1 MRRRRGR
8 GGGPLSVDLGG
19 VDRLAAALGLVDDG
33 GLVGDWFSR
42 PGDYLSSVLSDDE
55 QRTALLE
62 FVDEILGDATQKTDD
77 EGWAWVPVVDVEEGA
92 LTVSVVVEE
101 LPAAVH
107 VGVGLRL
114 DLTTQSGVGVEAEV
128 LVPLFASARGDGPAP
143 DNPLLL
149 GSAGADIELDLA
161 LTLPDGEVAGGVALA
176 GATLGASIATAGEEP
191 AFRLAL
197 QGLALPGATAPRDIV
212 VDAAGLEELDD
223 AVLDLLLGL
232 ARAVAADPAVAG
244 PFAGLAAMLG
254 LAEDDVPDFPIDD
267 LRARGPRALAD
278 WLGKALSV
286 PAARG
291 DWLDGLA
298 TLVGGAVDGEAVTL
312 NVGAASVRLSVA
324 VAPGR
329 ASLPSVTPRV
339 ELVVDGATGVELALA
354 IEPVTLDLGT
364 GAAVALP
371 DLAAT
376 ATIAAAAG
384 KLLEGASVDG
394 LTIAVGSLH
403 AGLAIDTTRRPRLVL
418 EAHDADVGATHFD
431 ILDLS
436 SPEALADAVQDVVGD
451 AVALLLD
458 RLGPA
463 GDAVA
468 VLIGFADPP
477 GGGAAPPR
485 VDVGAFLA
493 DPVGAVAAH
502 WQKLVSAHA
511 DAVPAVLGVLRDAI
525 AAGPVAGVAIEG
537 TGTEADP
544 WRVPVAEG
552 LDLAA
557 WHVADVVTVAI
568 EASATTDDLGGAGVI
583 AALRAQAVL
592 ATLDLDGRH
601 ASFLPSADGRLELR
615 GPDGAPLTLGT
626 STVGASAQA
635 LGLALRWRAGAGVSG
650 DAFATNAQ
658 IILTGATIAIPE
670 FVRDAEGRL
679 TLDAD
684 GWAAVEALLAAV
696 ADLAG
701 RAAGVSWPATVAGLL
716 GWTPGASGP
725 HLELAALVADP
736 TATLGA
742 YAREVLA
749 VAESA
754 ATLEQALDL
763 LAGLLAGELG
773 TRLGSGRLDAPWRI
787 DLGGGASV
795 LAGLGPDGPENPATL
810 ILGAL
815 RGWQPGDP
823 GLDSDTLFGELA
835 LDGTLDGELADL
847 VARRGDVAAGL
858 AALVERFTATDGL
871 VALPPGTLP
880 AGVTEHRADDLP
892 HTAPLGQLDL
902 ADVLGGA
909 APATLIYVAVQAPG
923 APAVLSG
930 GALDGLAA
938 DHILDL
944 TGAGPPETVVAPAAV
959 PGVWAVRLGAR
970 ADCRLADGDPD
981 GVEGQAERLRRAL
994 APLTA
999 GGAAVIAHGAAGHAA
1014 LRAAGDLAGLSAL
1027 ITVGTPWSPVT
1038 VDVLDHDPAA
1048 ETLRLLAALL
1058 SAPDPEEPD
1067 DPDLALARALVG
1079 GLMGLDGLGDPLA
1092 ELRPPAALVAP
1103 PAVAVHAV
1111 VGSISAPSILR
1122 AATAVVAATL
1132 SVRAQA
1138 RAEAGA
1144 TTPDQT
1150 RAGLGLPLIPGVPRG
1165 GLIAQVGIDLDLL
1178 GVPAAAGRTT
1188 TGPTLVANVELA
1200 SAAGWLVGGPDPGR
1214 APGAPRSLALRRV
1227 TATVRVPLLA
1237 GATGAHT
1244 TLVLHDATA
1253 FGVTRSRWVVDVS
1266 PDAPT
1271 DATTLLPEVR
1281 ALLGEAAA
1289 GLRPP
1294 TTGTIDA
1301 GAAAVAAALTSLGVL
1316 DEDGGIDAV
1325 SLEALLFDPAAAA
1338 TAALQDATRRGALA
1352 AALRTLTG
1360 DTRTGVGDAVR
1371 VQAGPVQADLDLAT
1385 RAIDVTASG
1394 AGFVPWQATIAL
1406 GVGGTVSGSA
1416 RLGPD
1421 LGAGTVVGVAVVLS
1435 AAPLAVHL
1443 QIARPGAVD
1452 AVELWPAPD
1461 PGAIAD
1467 ALADA
1472 APAALAHVLLDTL
1485 RATLAGSV
1493 PSAGAV
1499 LDALLGA
1506 LGLLGPAPTEGD
1518 EPPPLRV
1525 PAALLRD
1532 PAGWLGSLPSGLA
1545 TAVPG
1550 LLDALRSL
1558 LDAAGDPGT
1567 LAVTDG
1573 VTLRAG
1579 ATAGRLSLAV
1589 AVDGEAFAAPAGE
1602 LTLVPSGA
1610 AGLTIAPGASALP
1623 DVALTLTVPGTGAIR
1638 FGAAPGASGGLAV
1651 TLALVPDGAA
1661 EIPLL
1666 PAGPGLG
1673 GLASAAGAAA
1683 VRALPPLLDAVAEND
1698 PAGTADDPVEIAG
1711 RLVARLGDAL
1721 ALRTGAVGARRF
1733 DGDALAAFGHDPAA
1747 ALAAHASDLAGTG
1760 LTLVQEA
1767 IGPALAGAAS
1777 RTVTVASGALV
1788 VTVGTLEV
1796 RWLPGTTRVEVVVT
1810 ATGVPGVESARAAVA
1825 LDATGLLALDVA
1837 VGPADLE
1844 AGPVRLRPYG
1854 RALAGS
1860 TVAGGPIVEVGLG
1873 AGADD
1878 LLAARWHPATGAF
1891 GLIAITDASAPS
1903 PVESIAPGD
1912 VTVAVLAVVVDL
1924 AGAVVLALDPVAQA
1938 LARPLLGTTAR
1949 ALLTD
1954 VVLEDAPD
1962 LRVLPG
1968 LLDPDTVPAR
1978 LGTLLGN
1985 LADAPG
1991 ASVTIDGALTL
2002 SAHRASGGGVDRFGL
2017 TLSLA
2022 KPFGLVENGITITLE
2037 DDASWITPPAG
2048 AVPEGVTVTVLAIEG
2063 ADVRFEPGLVV
2074 GGVGVRFAGSGGP
2087 LLDAGLTIDS
2097 ISILAFA
2104 DIHAA
2109 GDGASLAG
2117 GARLELAGLAVPMA
2131 GASGGDNVV
2140 AQGLLTSGGGGS
2152 GEEPPQPRFS
2162 PAVAVQRHPGGPVL
2176 VTLSAGPGSG
2186 PWWLVDPARLRPDL
2200 HRAGRLRR
2208 DDGAGPASAA
2218 SACSSTA
2225 ASSLLGLTAAVDD
2238 LSLTYLV
2245 PLGPVGARPARPGA
2259 STSPGF
2265 AVTSDIGR
2273 AHARRRAAHASR
2285 STRAASSTSA
2295 CCSPA
2300 FGRLRHLGLRRV
2312 RARGAERRP
2321 LHLALP
2327 LRRGERADRRAA
2339 GVLRHRHRRRLR
2351 HQPRADATPT
2361 TCRSSAPSRS
2371 SRRSIPRPRAGRP
2384 DGRAGVGRAATSR
2397 AQRGRSGSR
2406 PALSFTSFAL
2416 VDGVAVVAVPIG
2428 DGFEVALLGLAR
2440 MALPRP
2446 QAALVSIELGLIARF
2461 STPRG
2466 RAARCRRSSP
2476 TTRGCSYPQ
2485 VPAHRRLRLRHL
2497 VHAAPTAASSCSPSA
2512 ATTRASTATGTR
2524 RCRGSGSR
2532 WQVSS
2537 AIGIKG
2543 ESYFALTSE
2552 AVMAG
2557 ARIEASRRLRA
2568 GVGEPRVRRRRH
2580 RLLRP
2585 VLARASRCTRRS
2597 SAGVTIDVWIGE
2609 ITICVS
2615 LSARV
2620 TSRARRSTARRRST
2634 SARSTSRS
2642 SSAIGRPSRW
2652 RSPGTSSP
2660 PSTSRRRRPAS
2671 RTCSPR
2677 SRARARS
2684 RRRAPGPRAAPRR
2697 PTAATRGPSASR
2709 PSSSSRSQA
2718 PRRYASWWW
2727 APPRAT
2733 YRPCPRSPAA
2743 PMRKPTKPKATLRL
2757 TGPDGDATDRI
2768 GRLGFEPQQLGA
2780 FAIGTWGPPQAQDD
2794 PKVPSGSVL
2803 AGVDRVLLTGVATV
2817 ADPTTGEAP
2826 AIKYRQVEVGA
2837 QRRPLPFVVEYTAQ
2851 RRDELTE
2858 GAGLL
2863 AGFIPPVGDAGTLPV
2878 AAELLAVRAGRG
2890 EGDVA
2895 AWTGARSA
2903 APLLGSLAEGLGGA
2917 LRNVKV
2923 EPTTPP
2929 APPETPASRPPVV
2942 AALLSAPAGPAPL
2955 VAEGTPA
2962 PAGTTVSAELRKQ
2975 LAEQLT
2981 VVAAAPPV
2989 LASVDHGLD
2998 PATPARLLRVSGPGA
3013 DVQRTVIAA
3022 GPPPVTRTGRAGV
3035 EAVAGRGADGEATTR
3050 LQRLAKALLGD
3061 GAELTDGDVALLR
3074 LPDHA
3079 RDVDRERRPVLTV
3092 PEGRVRVVSLRAGS
3106 LVVAD
3111 TVVGPGEMHALPP
3124 GIRTLL
3130 CLAGPTDDPVAGWT
3144 AHAPVAYAGDEA
3156 WAGAGV
3162 TVRSAGRVPARGLA
3176 NAGAGWVAP
3185 DALVAGDTAVVTT
3198 FAARVSVVA
3207 VAVEG
3212 GDTKADDVALGL
3224 AGAQRPLGPDGHEA
3238 APIVVADGPRTVSV
3252 FAIVPGR
3259 DSDRAG
3265 EPVAVTVATAAGRR
3279 LAGVAGTDAADAAA
3293 FAAAIAARG
3302 LPDLVPPAAV
3312 DGLGRHRIAWKEP

>member
-1 MRRRRGR
+1 
-8 GGGPLSVDLGG
+8 LTVDLGG

-62 FVDEILGDATQKTDD
+62 FVDEILGDTTQTTDD
-77 EGWAWVPVVDVEEGA
+77 EGRAWVPVVDVEDGTF
-92 LTVSVVVEE
+92 TVSVVVEE

-107 VGVGLRL
+107 VGVGVRL

-149 GSAGADIELDLA
+149 GSAGADIEIDLA

-176 GATLGASIATAGEEP
+176 GATLGASIPTAGEEP

-212 VDAAGLEELDD
+212 VDAAGVDELDD

-278 WLGKALSV
+278 WLGEALSV
-286 PAARG
+286 PAARS

-298 TLVGGAVDGEAVTL
+298 TLLGGAVDGGAVTL

-324 VAPGR
+324 VAPGS

-339 ELVVDGATGVELALA
+339 ELVVDGAAGVELALA

-403 AGLAIDTTRRPRLVL
+403 AGLAIDATRRPRLVL
-418 EAHDADVGATHFD
+418 AAHDADVGATHFD

-436 SPEALADAVQDVVGD
+436 SPEALADAVQHVVGD
-451 AVALLLD
+451 AVALLLA

-477 GGGAAPPR
+477 GGGPAPPS

-525 AAGPVAGVAIEG
+525 AAGPVSAVAIEG
-537 TGTEADP
+537 TGTEANP

-615 GPDGAPLTLGT
+615 GPNGAPLTLGT

-635 LGLALRWRAGAGVSG
+635 LGLALRWRAGSGVSG
-650 DAFATNAQ
+650 DAFATDAQ

-670 FVRDAEGRL
+670 LVRDEEGRL

-696 ADLAG
+696 AELAG

-716 GWTPGASGP
+716 GWTPGAGGP

-773 TRLGSGRLDAPWRI
+773 TRLGTGRLDAPWRI

-810 ILGAL
+810 VLGAL

-892 HTAPLGQLDL
+892 HTAPLGQLGL
-902 ADVLGGA
+902 AGVLGGA
-909 APATLIYVAVQAPG
+909 PPATLIYVAAQAPG

-944 TGAGPPETVVAPAAV
+944 TGAGPPETVVAPAAA
-959 PGVWAVRLGAR
+959 PGVWAVRLGTR
-970 ADCRLADGDPD
+970 VDCRLAEGDPD
-981 GVEGQAERLRRAL
+981 GIEGQAARLRRAL

-1014 LRAAGDLAGLSAL
+1014 LRAAGDLAGLTAL
-1027 ITVGTPWSPVT
+1027 VTVGTPWSPVT

-1058 SAPDPEEPD
+1058 PAPDPEEPD

-1092 ELRPPAALVAP
+1092 ELRPPAALAVP

-1111 VGSISAPSILR
+1111 VGSISALSILR

-1144 TTPDQT
+1144 TAPDET

-1178 GVPAAAGRTT
+1178 GVAPAAGGAK

-1214 APGAPRSLALRRV
+1214 APGAPRTLALRRV

-1237 GATGAHT
+1237 GATGART

-1253 FGVTRSRWVVDVS
+1253 FGVTRTRWVVDVS

-1271 DATTLLPEVR
+1271 DATALLPEVR

-1289 GLRPP
+1289 RLRPP

-1301 GAAAVAAALTSLGVL
+1301 GVAAVAAALTSLGVL

-1338 TAALQDATRRGALA
+1338 TAAFRDATRRGALA

-1406 GVGGTVSGSA
+1406 GAGGTVTGSA

-1421 LGAGTVVGVAVVLS
+1421 LGAGTAVGVAVVLS
-1435 AAPLAVHL
+1435 ATPLAVHL
-1443 QIARPGAVD
+1443 EIARPGVVD
-1452 AVELWPAPD
+1452 EVELWPAPD

-1493 PSAGAV
+1493 PAAGAAV
-1499 LDALLGA
+1499 DALLGA
-1506 LGLLGPAPTEGD
+1506 LGLLGPAPAEGD
-1518 EPPPLRV
+1518 EPAPLRV

-1532 PAGWLGSLPSGLA
+1532 PAGWLSSLPSGLA
-1545 TAVPG
+1545 AAVPG
-1550 LLDALRSL
+1550 LLDALRAL

-1589 AVDGEAFAAPAGE
+1589 AVDGEAFAAPAGG

-1623 DVALTLTVPGTGAIR
+1623 DVALTLTVLGTGAVR
-1638 FGAAPGASGGLAV
+1638 FSAAPDASGGLAV

-1698 PAGTADDPVEIAG
+1698 PAGAADDPVEIAG

-1733 DGDALAAFGHDPAA
+1733 DGDALAAFGNDPAA

-1760 LTLVQEA
+1760 LALVQEA

-1810 ATGVPGVESARAAVA
+1810 ATGVPGVESARAAVT

-1912 VTVAVLAVVVDL
+1912 VAVAVLAVVVDL
-1924 AGAVVLALDPVAQA
+1924 AGAVVLALDAVAQA

-1954 VVLEDAPD
+1954 VVLEDAPG

-2002 SAHRASGGGVDRFGL
+2002 SAHKASGGGVDRFGL

-2048 AVPEGVTVTVLAIEG
+2048 AVPEGVTITVLAIEG

-2131 GASGGDNVV
+2131 GASAGDNAV
-2140 AQGLLTSGGGGS
+2140 ARGLLTSGGSGS

-2186 PWWLVDPARLRPDL
+2186 PWWLVIQRGFGPIYIEQVGFAVTMEQDRIGSFGLL
-2200 HRAGRLRR
+2200 I
-2208 DDGAGPASAA
+2208 DGSV
-2218 SACSSTA
+2218 
-2225 ASSLLGLTAAVDD
+2225 SLLGLSAAVDD

-2245 PLGPVGARPARPGA
+2245 SSNLSALDPAAWRVDLA
-2259 STSPGF
+2259 GF
-2265 AVTSDIGR
+2265 AVTSDMAGLTL
-2273 AHARRRAAHASR
+2273 A
-2285 STRAASSTSA
+2285 
-2295 CCSPA
+2295 
-2300 FGRLRHLGLRRV
+2300 GGLRRFPVDQGGVEYLGLLLARFGVYGISVYGGYGLVGPDDDRFAALFLFGAVNGPIGGPPAFFVTGIGGGFGINRALTYPDDLSQFGTYPFIKALDPAARPGDPMAELESV
-2312 RARGAERRP
+2312 RGYFP
-2321 LHLALP
+2321 
-2327 LRRGERADRRAA
+2327 
-2339 GVLRHRHRRRLR
+2339 
-2351 HQPRADATPT
+2351 
-2361 TCRSSAPSRS
+2361 
-2371 SRRSIPRPRAGRP
+2371 
-2384 DGRAGVGRAATSR
+2384 
-2397 AQRGRSGSR
+2397 AQRGTFWFAAG
-2406 PALSFTSFAL
+2406 LSFTSFAL
-2416 VDGVAVVAVPIG
+2416 VDGVAVVAIQIG

-2446 QAALVSIELGLIARF
+2446 QAALVSVELGLIARF
-2461 STPRG
+2461 SSREGELLVQAQLTDNSWLLYPEVRLTGGFAFATWFTGSNRG
-2466 RAARCRRSSP
+2466 QFVLTLGGYHPSFRRE
-2476 TTRGCSYPQ
+2476 GYPQ
-2485 VPAHRRLRLRHL
+2485 VPRLGI
-2497 VHAAPTAASSCSPSA
+2497 S
-2512 ATTRASTATGTR
+2512 
-2524 RCRGSGSR
+2524 

-2537 AIGIKG
+2537 AIGITG

-2552 AVMAG
+2552 AAMAG
-2557 ARIEASRRLRA
+2557 ARIEAHADFGPAWASLE
-2568 GVGEPRVRRRRH
+2568 VGGDGIVFFDPFWLSVT
-2580 RLLRP
+2580 
-2585 VLARASRCTRRS
+2585 VYASV

-2609 ITICVS
+2609 ITISVS

-2620 TSRARRSTARRRST
+2620 TLEGPPFHGKASFGVGPVDITVEFGDRPTQPLEIPWDQFAAKYLEEASPGVAHVLAAIPGKGAVPPQGAGATGGAPSPDGSDARPFRVTPEFELTVTSTAPVRELVV
-2634 SARSTSRS
+2634 
-2642 SSAIGRPSRW
+2642 G
-2652 RSPGTSSP
+2652 
-2660 PSTSRRRRPAS
+2660 
-2671 RTCSPR
+2671 
-2677 SRARARS
+2677 
-2684 RRRAPGPRAAPRR
+2684 
-2697 PTAATRGPSASR
+2697 AATRDLPTVPEVA
-2709 PSSSSRSQA
+2709 
-2718 PRRYASWWW
+2718 
-2727 APPRAT
+2727 
-2733 YRPCPRSPAA
+2733 AA
-2743 PMRKPTKPKATLRL
+2743 PMRKPAKPKVTLRL
-2757 TGPDGDATDRI
+2757 AGPDGDPTDRI

-2837 QRRPLPFVVEYTAQ
+2837 QRRLLPFVVEYTAQ

-2929 APPETPASRPPVV
+2929 APPETPAPRPPVV

-2955 VAEGTPA
+2955 VAEGKRA

-2998 PATPARLLRVSGPGA
+2998 PATPARLLRVSAPGA

-3050 LQRLAKALLGD
+3050 LERLGKTLLGD

-3079 RDVDRERRPVLTV
+3079 RDVDPERRPVLTV
-3092 PEGRVRVVSLRAGS
+3092 PEGRVRVVALRAGS

-3111 TVVGPGEMHALPP
+3111 IVVGPGEMHALPP

-3224 AGAQRPLGPDGHEA
+3224 AGAQRPLGPDGREA

-3252 FAIVPGR
+3252 FAIVPDR

-3279 LAGVAGTDAADAAA
+3279 LAGVAGTDGADAAA

-3312 DGLGRHRIAWKEP
+3312 DGLGRHRIAWKEPG